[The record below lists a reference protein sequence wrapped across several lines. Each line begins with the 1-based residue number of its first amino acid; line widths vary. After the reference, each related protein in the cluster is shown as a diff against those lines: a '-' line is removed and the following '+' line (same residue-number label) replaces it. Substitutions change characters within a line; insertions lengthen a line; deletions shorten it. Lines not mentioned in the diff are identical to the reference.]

1 VIGREERVLGRAQTM
16 RCNLES
22 RYRGSGSGSKSKR
35 VIPRSIH
42 YRSLW
47 AEKSASLVANS
58 LHHASQIRKSSAKA
72 GMEVWWYSLL
82 LKSLL
87 WIALELKGSGQ
98 LIGFHILRRDID
110 AKDISVQV
118 SLHLHKH
125 PAEAGQA
132 GCGVAF

>member
-1 VIGREERVLGRAQTM
+1 
-16 RCNLES
+16 
-22 RYRGSGSGSKSKR
+22 
-35 VIPRSIH
+35 
-42 YRSLW
+42 
-47 AEKSASLVANS
+47 
-58 LHHASQIRKSSAKA
+58 
-72 GMEVWWYSLL
+72 MEVWWYSLL

-132 GCGVAF
+132 GCGVAFWAQYLIYCGIVLHEVMESKSLAPYPDLTGGVMDTYSK